1 MVLNIHNSQFPR
13 PVHFL
18 GYAARPRE
26 MEVLLFL
33 TLERALVKESGM
45 SRLRAGCKGT
55 GIYFFSSSVSFLFLE
70 DRKINENNSYKT
82 EAILGLFWRL

>member
-18 GYAARPRE
+18 GYAAQPRE

-33 TLERALVKESGM
+33 TLERALVRGVWYVKTQ
-45 SRLRAGCKGT
+45 SRVEGHRHL
-55 GIYFFSSSVSFLFLE
+55 FFSSSVSFPFLE

-82 EAILGLFWRL
+82 EAILGLFWSL